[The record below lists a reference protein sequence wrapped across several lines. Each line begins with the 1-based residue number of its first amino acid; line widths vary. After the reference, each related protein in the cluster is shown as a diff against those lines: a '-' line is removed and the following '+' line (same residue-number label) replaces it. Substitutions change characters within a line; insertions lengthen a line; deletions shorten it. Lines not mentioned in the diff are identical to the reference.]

1 VSNDQLPLVH
11 IVATGGTIANT
22 SGGRLP
28 IEEVMA
34 DIPGV
39 RERARFQVTHTS
51 LVGSAE
57 LRPANWLDVARA
69 VADAAADDAV
79 TGILVTH
86 GTFTNEETA
95 YFLQLTVQ
103 TDKPIVVVSSQR
115 KHDELGNDGDRNF
128 VDAVRVVTSAEARGH
143 GVLTLLNEDIHSARE
158 VMKTSSRPDGFRSRD
173 VGVLG
178 HADIDG
184 ITFYRRT
191 MRRHTSQSEFDIAR
205 IDELPRVD
213 IVYAYPGADDA
224 TIDPLVA
231 AGARALVIAGYPFSG
246 MPAIDQ
252 FPALDRAIE
261 AGVAVVVTNRGL
273 AGRVPRPPA
282 DSRTAN
288 RGFVHG
294 DNLAPHKARI
304 LCMVGLAHGVEGQ
317 DLQRLFDQY

>member
-1 VSNDQLPLVH
+1 MADLSLVH

-28 IEEVMA
+28 IEQVIA
-34 DIPGV
+34 DIPGAAAL
-39 RERARFQVTHTS
+39 ARYEVTHTS

-57 LRPANWLDVARA
+57 LRPADWLAVARA
-69 VADAAADDAV
+69 AAAAAADDHVAGV
-79 TGILVTH
+79 LVTH

-95 YFLQLTVQ
+95 YFLQLTVR
-103 TDKPIVVVSSQR
+103 TEKPVVVVSSQR

-128 VDAVRVVTSAEARGH
+128 VDAVRTILSPAARGH
-143 GVLTLLNEDIHSARE
+143 GVLTLLNEDLHSARE

-191 MRRHTSQSEFDIAR
+191 MRRHTAQSEFDIAR

-224 TIDPLVA
+224 TIEPLVA
-231 AGARALVIAGYPFSG
+231 AGARAIVVAGYPFSG

-252 FPALDRAIE
+252 FPALGRAVE
-261 AGVAVVVTNRGL
+261 AGVAVVLTNRGL
-273 AGRVPRPPA
+273 AGRVPLPPA

-304 LCMVGLAHGVEGQ
+304 LCMVGLAHGVEGA
-317 DLQRLFDQY
+317 DLQRLFDEY